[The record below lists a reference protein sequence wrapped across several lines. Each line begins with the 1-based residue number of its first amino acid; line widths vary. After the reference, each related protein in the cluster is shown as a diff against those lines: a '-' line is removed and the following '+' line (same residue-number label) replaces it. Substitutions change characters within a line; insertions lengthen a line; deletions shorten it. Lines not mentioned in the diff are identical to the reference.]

1 MGTKKGKKQ
10 MKLSKRI
17 LLAVVAMS
25 MAASVVAQNITFT
38 HGDKGN
44 GKGYQPTMIRLD
56 KGDATDVYYS
66 VEPELNAFSRT
77 KGILVREVNSNYKES
92 KSVSVPNTKDC
103 GILHSMRDG
112 STMHVVINCSEN
124 DRFVLRHVSVNLK
137 SFSIEEDKTIVDLPM
152 DKKSYYYQWNAMS
165 PSGNYFGLV
174 YVIVNEKKGTAD
186 LKAMLFN
193 RGMERQWEKKMDVS
207 AVTEILVTDD
217 GRIVT
222 GGFSNGEDKND
233 GAVLTFS
240 IVSEDDVEDARFS
253 STSKVGELALLNCY
267 GDKVLATFLE
277 TERGTGWAGTLAAG
291 AVVTKGTVYTGC
303 GSYLLDVAN
312 GKVAGSDHRT
322 FSKEDARVF
331 YSASLVSEITSPDVN
346 FMSCRAST
354 ATSYGGVAVYGRT
367 WMERVVQSN
376 GMSSET
382 YYYKGMMVF
391 AVDSTGR
398 FAWVRPLMHDN
409 AMGALTAERTETDV
423 VAEGDNVYL
432 FTNESDNDSP
442 DYDPEKPVRKAV
454 LKGHGAVAAYSF
466 TAEGKV
472 SKQMLELDG
481 FNAIMTR
488 LRRQAPGVYT
498 FITGKLKGCVSEIN
512 IKL

>member
-1 MGTKKGKKQ
+1 

-56 KGDATDVYYS
+56 KGDASDVYYS

-312 GKVAGSDHRT
+312 GKVAGSDHRA
-322 FSKEDARVF
+322 FSKEEARVF
-331 YSASLVSEITSPDVN
+331 YAASLVSEITSPDVN
-346 FMSCRAST
+346 FMSCRASAT
-354 ATSYGGVAVYGRT
+354 TSYGGVAVYGRT

-376 GMSSET
+376 GMSTET

-409 AMGALTAERTETDV
+409 AMGGMTAERTETDL
-423 VAEGDNVYL
+423 VAEGDKVYL
-432 FTNESDNDSP
+432 ITNESDKDDPVYSP
-442 DYDPEKPVRKAV
+442 DKPVKKAI
-454 LKGHGAVAAYSF
+454 LKGHGAIAAYSF

-472 SKQMLELDG
+472 DKQMLELDG

>member
-1 MGTKKGKKQ
+1 

-77 KGILVREVNSNYKES
+77 KGILVREVNLNYKES

-240 IVSEDDVEDARFS
+240 IVSEDDV
-253 STSKVGELALLNCY
+253 
-267 GDKVLATFLE
+267 
-277 TERGTGWAGTLAAG
+277 
-291 AVVTKGTVYTGC
+291 
-303 GSYLLDVAN
+303 
-312 GKVAGSDHRT
+312 
-322 FSKEDARVF
+322 
-331 YSASLVSEITSPDVN
+331 
-346 FMSCRAST
+346 
-354 ATSYGGVAVYGRT
+354 
-367 WMERVVQSN
+367 
-376 GMSSET
+376 
-382 YYYKGMMVF
+382 
-391 AVDSTGR
+391 
-398 FAWVRPLMHDN
+398 
-409 AMGALTAERTETDV
+409 
-423 VAEGDNVYL
+423 
-432 FTNESDNDSP
+432 
-442 DYDPEKPVRKAV
+442 
-454 LKGHGAVAAYSF
+454 
-466 TAEGKV
+466 
-472 SKQMLELDG
+472 
-481 FNAIMTR
+481 
-488 LRRQAPGVYT
+488 
-498 FITGKLKGCVSEIN
+498 
-512 IKL
+512 

>member
-1 MGTKKGKKQ
+1 

-44 GKGYQPTMIRLD
+44 GKGYQPTMICLD

-277 TERGTGWAGTLAAG
+277 TERGTGWAGTINAG

-303 GSYLLDVAN
+303 AAYLLDVAK
-312 GKVAGSDHRT
+312 GQVAGSDHRA
-322 FSKEDARVF
+322 FSKEEARVF
-331 YSASLVSEITSPDVN
+331 YAASLVSEITSPDVN
-346 FMSCRAST
+346 FMSCRASAT
-354 ATSYGGVAVYGRT
+354 TSYGGVAVYGRT

-376 GMSSET
+376 GMSTET

-409 AMGALTAERTETDV
+409 AMGGMTAERTETDL
-423 VAEGDNVYL
+423 VAEGDKVYL
-432 FTNESDNDSP
+432 ITNESDKDDPVYSP
-442 DYDPEKPVRKAV
+442 DKPVKKAI
-454 LKGHGAVAAYSF
+454 LKGHGAIAAYSF

>member
-1 MGTKKGKKQ
+1 

-25 MAASVVAQNITFT
+25 MAASVLAQNITFT

-56 KGDATDVYYS
+56 KGDASDVYYS

-193 RGMERQWEKKMDVS
+193 RGMERQWERKMDVS

-312 GKVAGSDHRT
+312 GKVAGSDHRA
-322 FSKEDARVF
+322 FSKEEARVF
-331 YSASLVSEITSPDVN
+331 YAASLVSEITSPDVN
-346 FMSCRAST
+346 FMSCRASAT
-354 ATSYGGVAVYGRT
+354 TSYGGVAVYGRT

-376 GMSSET
+376 GMSTET

-409 AMGALTAERTETDV
+409 AMGGMTAERTETDL
-423 VAEGDNVYL
+423 VAEGDKVYL
-432 FTNESDNDSP
+432 ITNESDKDDPVYSP
-442 DYDPEKPVRKAV
+442 DKPVKKAI
-454 LKGHGAVAAYSF
+454 LKGHGAIAAYSF

-472 SKQMLELDG
+472 DKQMLELDG